1 MKTNTS
7 LPRSARGQ
15 SLVEFAISLTAILIL
30 LAGAVDF
37 GIGLF
42 HYVAMRDAA
51 QEGALFGSM
60 NPDNNAG
67 IVDRV
72 ANASGDTGI
81 IQKMIDEGM
90 TINVTYDPN
99 NPVGDR
105 CEGDSIT
112 VSLAYDYQI
121 SMPFIGMFTGD
132 TIRLR
137 AAVTDTILTPFC

>member
-90 TINVTYDPN
+90 TINVTYDPTTA
-99 NPVGDR
+99 PH